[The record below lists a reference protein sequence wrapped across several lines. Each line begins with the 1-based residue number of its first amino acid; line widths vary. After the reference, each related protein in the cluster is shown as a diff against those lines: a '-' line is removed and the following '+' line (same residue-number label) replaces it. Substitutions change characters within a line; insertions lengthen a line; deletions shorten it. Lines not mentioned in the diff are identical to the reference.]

1 MSPPRPNLFLIGA
14 MKSGTTY
21 LSELLG
27 AHPQIFM
34 SSPKEPCYF
43 VDPKVL
49 LKVWPGQWDQGYWRS
64 PERYLSLFAAAGEAA
79 VIGEASTVYSQV
91 PTFLEVPER
100 ILAFNRQARF
110 VYIMRDP
117 VQRTISHYWHT
128 VRYWGERRP
137 MLEAIR
143 ADEHYREVS
152 HYARQLKAYLRHVG
166 RERVYVLIQERL
178 RADPAGELSRLY
190 AWLGVDRA
198 FRPPRLGVPN
208 NVLPPVIHQARGF
221 SFVDRCRRTTMYR
234 QLAPYIPRAVR
245 DFGLLLMPTRRVRPA
260 DVDTSAVE
268 AFLRPEQ
275 QRQTEELGRLLNRT
289 FPEWRTLYAQRDAP
303 TPAVAAALSRSPAA

>member
-1 MSPPRPNLFLIGA
+1 MSPPRPNLFLVGA

-21 LSELLG
+21 LSDLLS

-34 SSPKEPCYF
+34 SPVKEPCYF

-64 PERYLSLFAAAGEAA
+64 PERYLHLFAAAGEAR

-100 ILAFNRQARF
+100 ILAFNPHARF
-110 VYIMRDP
+110 VYLMRDP
-117 VQRTISHYWHT
+117 VERTISHYWHT
-128 VRYWGERRP
+128 VRYWRERRP
-137 MLEAIR
+137 MLEAVCV
-143 ADEHYREVS
+143 DEHYRHVS
-152 HYARQLKAYLRHVG
+152 HYARQLKAYLRHIG
-166 RERVYVLIQERL
+166 RERVYVLTQEGL
-178 RADPAGELSRLY
+178 RADPVGELSRLF
-190 AWLGVDRA
+190 AWLGVNRS
-198 FRPPRLGVPN
+198 FRPARLGLPN
-208 NVLPPVIHQARGF
+208 NVLPPVIRQARGF
-221 SFVDRCRRTTMYR
+221 SFVDRCRRTAMYR

-245 DFGLLLMPTRRVRPA
+245 DLGLALMPARRVRPA

-275 QRQTEELGRLLNRT
+275 LRQTDELSRLLHRE
-289 FPEWRTLYAQRDAP
+289 FPEWRTLYPQRDAP
-303 TPAVAAALSRSPAA
+303 LSGAGAESAA